1 MSLSLWGVL
10 YLSNKMVDR
19 VRELVAVQLH
29 QIEEDERLGLR
40 KPDGK
45 NGGEDGET
53 DKELLSTLGG
63 TIYSDS
69 SGEKDPR

>member
-1 MSLSLWGVL
+1 MSLWGVL

-29 QIEEDERLGLR
+29 QIEEDERMGLR

-45 NGGEDGET
+45 AVGEDAEI
-53 DKELLSTLGG
+53 DRELLSSLGG

-69 SGEKDPR
+69 SGEKDDR